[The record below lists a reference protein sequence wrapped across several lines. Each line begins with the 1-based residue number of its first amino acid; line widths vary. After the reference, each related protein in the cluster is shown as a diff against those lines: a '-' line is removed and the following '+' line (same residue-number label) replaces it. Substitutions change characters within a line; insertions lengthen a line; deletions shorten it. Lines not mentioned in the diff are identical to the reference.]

1 MTLNV
6 DFPVVSLY
14 MYLDAVSIDVLKNRS
29 GDLMSNDGKSIII
42 QKDFDSQDENC
53 LQSKFTS

>member
-1 MTLNV
+1 
-6 DFPVVSLY
+6 
-14 MYLDAVSIDVLKNRS
+14 MYGDAVSIDVLKNRS

-53 LQSKFTS
+53 RQSKFTS

>member
-53 LQSKFTS
+53 RQSKFTS